1 MRYKKL
7 PPEAWLHVNP
17 TWAQRFFWLWLV
29 PPGRFVMRYRAYGH
43 SPRVPTTGGFLLA
56 PGPHAAM
63 LDPFMVG
70 LGQKRRRLRFMVKE
84 NALGWPFMGWLIRW
98 CGGFPV
104 RRGGPQVEQW
114 LDLSR
119 QIVESG
125 DGLTIFMEG
134 RLVVE
139 TVGLGTPRNGMA
151 RLALQTG
158 APVVPVGLHGAK
170 RPGAYGK
177 RWWWHWPRIT
187 LVWGEALSFERES
200 DPSDERVA
208 EVRDAIW
215 ASVEQCFRQAT
226 QIGMRP
232 SHRPPSG
239 TSLEAA
245 LAEPS
250 PFAR

>member
-1 MRYKKL
+1 MRYQNL
-7 PPEAWLHVNP
+7 PPEAWLHINP
-17 TWAQRFFWLWLV
+17 TWAQRIARLWLI
-29 PPGRFVMRYRAYGH
+29 PPGRFFMRYRAYGH
-43 SPRVPTTGGFLLA
+43 LPRVPETGGFLLA

-63 LDPFMVG
+63 LDPFVVG

-84 NALGWPFMGWLIRW
+84 TALGWPVIGRMIRW

-119 QIVESG
+119 KIVASG
-125 DGLTIFMEG
+125 DGLTVFMEG

-139 TVGLGTPRNGMA
+139 RTGLGEPRNGMA

-158 APVVPVGLHGAK
+158 APVIPVGLHGAK

-187 LVWGEALSFERES
+187 LVWGEPIRFELEA
-200 DPSDERVA
+200 DPSEQRVA
-208 EVRDAIW
+208 EVREIIW
-215 ASVEQCFRQAT
+215 SHVARCFEQAT
-226 QIGMRP
+226 VIGMRAG
-232 SHRPPSG
+232 HRPPPG
-239 TSLEAA
+239 TPLEDA
-245 LAEPS
+245 L
-250 PFAR
+250 RR